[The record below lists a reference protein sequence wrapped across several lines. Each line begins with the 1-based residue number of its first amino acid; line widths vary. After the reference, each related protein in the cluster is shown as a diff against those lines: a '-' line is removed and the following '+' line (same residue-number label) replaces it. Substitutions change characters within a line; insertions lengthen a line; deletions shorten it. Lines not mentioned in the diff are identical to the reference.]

1 MSGRPPFAKMIVLI
15 ASGVALA
22 FFGCLGAITAGSNT
36 PRAVAGGTGFVA
48 GLILL
53 LVGVYHAL
61 IWFIDRFAPPSRRS
75 SAAPEPPVRDP
86 SIAADDSEPPQR
98 PGE

>member
-22 FFGCLGAITAGSNT
+22 FFSCLGAITAGSNA
-36 PRAVAGGTGFVA
+36 PRVVAGGTGFVA

-53 LVGVYHAL
+53 LMGLYHAL
-61 IWFIDRFAPPSRRS
+61 IWFIDRFAPPSQAS
-75 SAAPEPPVRDP
+75 AGTPNPPAHANAAPDNG
-86 SIAADDSEPPQR
+86 EPPQ
-98 PGE
+98 PFQE

>member
-22 FFGCLGAITAGSNT
+22 FFSCLGAITAGSNT
-36 PRAVAGGTGFVA
+36 SGVVAGGTGFVA

-53 LVGVYHAL
+53 LMGLYHTL
-61 IWFIDRFAPPSRRS
+61 IWVIDRFAPPSQAS
-75 SAAPEPPVRDP
+75 AGVPSPPAHASAAPEDE
-86 SIAADDSEPPQR
+86 EPPQG
-98 PGE
+98 PQE